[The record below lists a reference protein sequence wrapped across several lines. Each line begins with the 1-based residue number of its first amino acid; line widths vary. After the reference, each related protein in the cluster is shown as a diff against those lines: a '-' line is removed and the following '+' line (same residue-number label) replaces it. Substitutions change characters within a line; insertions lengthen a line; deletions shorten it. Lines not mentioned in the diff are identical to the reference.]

1 MHTKSKPS
9 WRAILPVHPAADM
22 FPMLSE
28 PELRAVGKHIK
39 KNGLQ
44 SPIVI
49 GLKLGA
55 NYASSC
61 ADDYELWDGRN
72 RLAALEL
79 VAGLEIPLTFIPRK
93 NKGRWKSDP
102 RWELK
107 VAGHYT
113 PTIEI
118 KMPGDSVQLSTS
130 QWQLRLD
137 EDPIRHEDR
146 EEALPLRG
154 TG

>member
-61 ADDYELWDGRN
+61 ASGYCSNFGM
-72 RLAALEL
+72 AAIGSLPWSWWL
-79 VAGLEIPLTFIPRK
+79 G
-93 NKGRWKSDP
+93 WKY
-102 RWELK
+102 R
-107 VAGHYT
+107 
-113 PTIEI
+113 
-118 KMPGDSVQLSTS
+118 
-130 QWQLRLD
+130 
-137 EDPIRHEDR
+137 
-146 EEALPLRG
+146 
-154 TG
+154 